1 MKSLMCRQC
10 AEETEWRCGRMI
22 SSKRHLSKNFLS
34 NTPLASLWI
43 QSKGEQS
50 EGRDSDPVV
59 LRLEERFL
67 DARGRE
73 LRCGDGEEM
82 WDVN

>member
-1 MKSLMCRQC
+1 
-10 AEETEWRCGRMI
+10 
-22 SSKRHLSKNFLS
+22 
-34 NTPLASLWI
+34 LWI

-50 EGRDSDPVV
+50 EGRDSDTVV

>member
-1 MKSLMCRQC
+1 
-10 AEETEWRCGRMI
+10 MI
-22 SSKRHLSKNFLS
+22 SSKRPSSKNFLS

-43 QSKGEQS
+43 QSKGKQS
-50 EGRDSDPVV
+50 EGRASDTVV
-59 LRLEERFL
+59 LWLEERFL
-67 DARGRE
+67 DARCRE